1 MAQSPLNGTTQPV
14 DIEEEGWS
22 PTMDRQWLKKPT
34 YALFIYQGLV
44 GFKNAKKKTNV
55 AAQAVGVAVG
65 QVCYKVDIV
74 QWILPV
80 CKK

>member
-1 MAQSPLNGTTQPV
+1 MAPHNLLTSRRKVEVQPWTDNG
-14 DIEEEGWS
+14 W
-22 PTMDRQWLKKPT
+22 KKPT